1 MENRKGSGI
10 FLGVVSVATLVV
22 AIIGATF
29 AYFSASVSSSDDA
42 VNVEAYEFTVGLD
55 SVTSLVTTKGP
66 VIPFDPAKTT
76 NDSTHTTYMAYA
88 MNVGTPEEDGEGTMR
103 CIADGGFQ
111 VCELYEIKFTNTSE
125 EAVELTAT
133 VETMLNE
140 AAAGDGRTAFTNL
153 MAQLVTYEDDVYALD
168 TNNAAIELPEL
179 TGALNA
185 KPLTATGQTITVP
198 AGGTTIYLAV
208 WLNEN
213 DDQSAEMGA
222 KYNGKLIFNSTAGG
236 QLTGTFSV
244 VDVVAG

>member
-29 AYFSASVSSSDDA
+29 AYFSASVSSANDA

-66 VIPFDPAKTT
+66 VIPFDPTKAT
-76 NDSTHTTYMAYA
+76 NDQTHTTYMAYA
-88 MNVGTPEEDGEGTMR
+88 MNVGTPEDDGEGTMK

-125 EAVELTAT
+125 EDVKLTAT
-133 VETMLNE
+133 VETILNE
-140 AAAGDGRTAFTNL
+140 AASGDGRTAFTNL
-153 MAQLVTYEDDVYALD
+153 KAQLVTNTEGIYALD
-168 TNNAAIELPEL
+168 ANNAAITLPTTVNGTEEL
-179 TGALNA
+179 TAE
-185 KPLTATGQTITVP
+185 GQTITVP

-213 DDQSAEMGA
+213 GDQSAEMGA

-244 VDVVAG
+244 VDVVAGE